1 VTSLIR
7 LDNSTLVIPAED
19 VIELYSSNVNEQ
31 LSFDLGDQLPW
42 AKSLAVFD
50 LETTG
55 LDLQQAR
62 IVTACAVAIDEH
74 GQVSGANTEWLAD
87 PGIEIPEAAS
97 NVHGV
102 TTEIARAKGRNTK
115 DVVSEILES
124 LRGFFSAGIPVVAY
138 NAPYD
143 FTILHYEALRNGLE
157 PLSDPKPIIDPLVL
171 DKFVDTYRSG
181 KRTLQ
186 VAASVYGVQLS
197 DAHNATADAIAAGK
211 VAQSIARKYASK
223 LPADVFELHDAQ
235 RIWSEKQDD
244 SYESFRRK
252 SSPEFTVV
260 RGWPVKL

>member
-1 VTSLIR
+1 MAMRNPTAEA
-7 LDNSTLVIPAED
+7 NSP
-19 VIELYSSNVNEQ
+19 YSSSVNEQ

-42 AKSLAVFD
+42 ANKLAVFD

-55 LDLQQAR
+55 LDLEQAR
-62 IVTACAVAIDEH
+62 IVTACAVALDAN
-74 GQVSGANTEWLAD
+74 GQVTGSNIEWLAD

-102 TTEIARAKGRNTK
+102 TTEIARSQGRTSK
-115 DVVSEILES
+115 EVVSEILET
-124 LRGFFSAGIPVVAY
+124 LRGFFNQGIPVVAY

-157 PLSDPKPIIDPLVL
+157 PLVDPKPIIDPLVL
-171 DKFVDTYRSG
+171 DKFVDQYRSG

-197 DAHNATADAIAAGK
+197 DAHNATADAVAAGK
-211 VAQSIARKYASK
+211 VAQAIAKKHYSK
-223 LPADVFELHDAQ
+223 LPMDVSELHEAQ
-235 RIWSEKQDD
+235 IGWSAQQDD
-244 SYESFRRK
+244 SYEIFRRK
-252 SSPEFTVV
+252 SAPDFTVV